1 MKIFKTQ
8 ETSFLVIA
16 HRGDSHYA
24 PENTMSAF
32 KQAHQKE
39 ADMIELDVLLS
50 KDKVPVVIHDN
61 NLKKYGYP
69 RLKVTEMMFHE
80 LQKIDVGSWFST
92 DFKGEPIPAL
102 EQVLDW
108 AVGKIPLNI
117 EIKQES
123 VADQVND
130 GAVDIVVEQ
139 IKRFDMQE
147 NVLISSF
154 DYRVPERVKKIAPE
168 ICTGLLYDKK
178 NSANLSP
185 VELVNKTKADTF
197 NCTWLELYRF
207 RAEDLQQ
214 HHIPILIY
222 TVNNKWMMKKLIRKG
237 VSGIFTDKPGLL
249 KSVVKKMKSSRQI

>member
-8 ETSFLVIA
+8 ETSFVVIA

-32 KQAHQKE
+32 KQAYHKE
-39 ADMIELDVLLS
+39 ADMIEFDVLLT

-61 NLKKYGYP
+61 DLKKFGHP
-69 RLKVTEMMFHE
+69 GSKVTDMMFHE
-80 LQKIDVGSWFST
+80 LQNIDVGSWYSS

-102 EQVLDW
+102 EQVLEW
-108 AVGKIPLNI
+108 AVDKMLLNI

-123 VADQVND
+123 VTDQISD
-130 GAVDIVVEQ
+130 DAVEKVVEQ
-139 IKRFDMQE
+139 VKRFDMQGK
-147 NVLISSF
+147 VLISSF
-154 DYRVPERVKKIAPE
+154 DYRVPGRVKKIAPE
-168 ICTGLLYDKK
+168 IFTGLLYDKK
-178 NSANLSP
+178 IAAELSP
-185 VELVNKTKADTF
+185 VELVKKYQADTF
-197 NCTWLELYRF
+197 NCTWLELYRL

-237 VSGIFTDKPGLL
+237 VSGIFSDKPGLL
-249 KSVVKKMKSSRQI
+249 KSVAKKTKSSQ